1 VLQLLVVQN
10 KRINLFIDEWI
21 EKSMPPLLI
30 KKSPIS
36 PSPLHGENEQ
46 RTNQNKPF
54 KTEVM
59 GDTSVEEKNIPI
71 FKCINLFPLI
81 YRDLY

>member
-30 KKSPIS
+30 KKVLSL
-36 PSPLHGENEQ
+36 PLLYMEKMSKELIKTNLLKQ
-46 RTNQNKPF
+46 R
-54 KTEVM
+54 
-59 GDTSVEEKNIPI
+59 
-71 FKCINLFPLI
+71 
-81 YRDLY
+81 

>member
-1 VLQLLVVQN
+1 
-10 KRINLFIDEWI
+10 
-21 EKSMPPLLI
+21 
-30 KKSPIS
+30 
-36 PSPLHGENEQ
+36 
-46 RTNQNKPF
+46 
-54 KTEVM
+54 VM